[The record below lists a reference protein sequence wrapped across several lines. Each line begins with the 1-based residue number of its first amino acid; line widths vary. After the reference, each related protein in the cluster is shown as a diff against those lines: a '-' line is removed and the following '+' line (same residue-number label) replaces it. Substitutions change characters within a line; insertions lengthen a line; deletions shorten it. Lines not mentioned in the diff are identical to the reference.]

1 MLLTRSVL
9 MQGFIVSNYKDR
21 FPEGIQHLTEWVKEG
36 KLKFKET
43 VVQGFDRLPTALLGL
58 FSGDNTGKMI
68 VAV

>member
-1 MLLTRSVL
+1 
-9 MQGFIVSNYKDR
+9 MQGFIISNYKDR

-36 KLKFKET
+36 KLKFRET
-43 VVQGFDRLPTALLGL
+43 VVQGFDQLPAALLGL